1 MSSDSELDEFYD
13 AEDATPKPTLGKNI
27 PHTSASQSRNSL
39 EEQERKLLEFKRKQE
54 ERRRQEDEE
63 YRKLL
68 LELEEKRRLE
78 KEQEEEKKL
87 QEAEKRRRK
96 LESMRQ
102 KISNENISTEVDSDL
117 GEDESDKSTRDYDS
131 DSSNE
136 AQDSTEDF
144 VDSYNPSEVTKR
156 LTFSENMDSSHPT
169 KGNVEKEIPDLDVD
183 DILSDSDD
191 IVDKLFQD
199 NQVCSGSNEPDIVR
213 STRTP
218 PNTLTSL
225 PPSVMD
231 QLASASQN
239 SHSLSLPPPGQST
252 EPRAPPRRRR
262 REQEHPPEEISS
274 EASTPDWDNRQSLP
288 LPSQSPDSGPG
299 LDNFL
304 DIRDCLG
311 GRRHIKMEDAELHAV
326 NSDQSRPRSATGSR
340 SSSLGRSESRSK
352 SGSGG
357 QRQSMSAPIQG
368 RKTASLGRADGRTG
382 TQWRNES
389 KSTSGSLGQ
398 SESKSGSSSLGRS
411 ESKSHKG
418 EEGQYQ
424 SKKSSSLPRK
434 SSNVSRK
441 SVERE
446 RRKSGDRDK
455 KSSKESSRCSS
466 PNTEEPEEQQPTA
479 PRPRSNSG
487 RTLTDEEILEGVLVL
502 NLDTGEKVPLSIA
515 EDKIPKCINPLTLHI
530 MKLTKEM
537 DGLQKPRYGL
547 YWIPRQGKDLHD
559 EGAHG
564 GEDSKSLEE
573 ETGVRKKGLKL
584 KKFLEKKM
592 KKNVDKLKTAA
603 DQVIHGDE
611 TGVEEEVNVDG
622 KIFKLKAHHKGTKE
636 FNQLKMLQD
645 MSGVHTGAVWTMK
658 FSPCGKLLATGG
670 QDNMLR
676 IWVLKAAY
684 PHFDDMRTKYA
695 DVRVSPTP
703 SHESLNSIVS
713 ENSVGDFLT
722 QAQMTSDED
731 KDAPFMSRPLCVYRG
746 HISDVLDVS
755 WSKNYFILSSSMDK
769 TVRLWHI
776 SRRECLCIFQHIDFV
791 TAIVFHPK
799 DDRYFLSGSLDG
811 KLRLWNIPEKKVT
824 MWNEVSSLITTA
836 NFCHNGKFA
845 VAGTYDG
852 KCIFYTT
859 EQLKYYTQIHVRSTR
874 GKNAKGSK
882 ITGVEPLPGEDKIL
896 VTSNDSRIRLYDLRD
911 LTLTCKYKGCTNN
924 SSQIKASFSPKS
936 KYLICGSEDHFVY
949 IWKTQHEFYKFSS
962 ARRDRNDYWEAI
974 KVHNATVT
982 AAVFAPNPS
991 LFVRSKKQEPNPSK
1005 ETEETPRQ
1013 VIVAA
1018 DFTGAIKVVLNLGP
1032 KPT

>member
-13 AEDATPKPTLGKNI
+13 AEDATPRPILKNI
-27 PHTSASQSRNSL
+27 PPSKDTQLRNSL
-39 EEQERKLLEFKRKQE
+39 EEQERKLIEFKRKQE
-54 ERRRQEDEE
+54 EKRRREDEE
-63 YRKLL
+63 FQRQL
-68 LELEEKRRLE
+68 LELEEKRLLE
-78 KEQEEEKKL
+78 KRQEEEKKL
-87 QEAEKRRRK
+87 KEAEKRRRK
-96 LESMRQ
+96 LENMRQ
-102 KISNENISTEVDSDL
+102 KISDENLSTEIESDL
-117 GEDESDKSTRDYDS
+117 DDNESDRSDRNYHS

-136 AQDSTEDF
+136 AADSAVDEP
-144 VDSYNPSEVTKR
+144 DSYHPSEVSKR
-156 LTFSENMDSSHPT
+156 LTFSENMDTSHPN
-169 KGNVEKEIPDLDVD
+169 KVKMEKDIPALDVD
-183 DILSDSDD
+183 DILSESDD
-191 IVDKLFQD
+191 FVDKLLQD
-199 NQVCSGSNEPDIVR
+199 NQVCSDSNEPDIVR

-225 PPSVMD
+225 PPSVME
-231 QLASASQN
+231 QLASTSQN
-239 SHSLSLPPPGQST
+239 SHSLSLPPPAQASQ
-252 EPRAPPRRRR
+252 PRAPPRRRR
-262 REQEHPPEEISS
+262 KETEQPFNELSS
-274 EASTPDWDNRQSLP
+274 AASTPEWDNRDSVP
-288 LPSQSPDSGPG
+288 LPSPFPDSGPEA
-299 LDNFL
+299 DRFL
-304 DIRDCLG
+304 DLRDCLG

-326 NSDQSRPRSATGSR
+326 NSDHTRPRSATSGR
-340 SSSLGRSESRSK
+340 SSSLGRSELRSK
-352 SGSGG
+352 PGAGG
-357 QRQSMSAPIQG
+357 RNSMSAPSQG
-368 RKTASLGRADGRTG
+368 RKTASLGRADGKPSYLAK
-382 TQWRNES
+382 NES
-389 KSTSGSLGQ
+389 KSASGSLGQ
-398 SESKSGSSSLGRS
+398 SESKTSSVGRS
-411 ESKSHKG
+411 ESKTHKND
-418 EEGQYQ
+418 EGQYQ

-441 SVERE
+441 SVDRE

-455 KSSKESSRCSS
+455 KSSKDSSRCSS
-466 PNTEEPEEQQPTA
+466 PNTEDPEGEVPVA
-479 PRPRSNSG
+479 SRPRSNSG
-487 RTLTDEEILEGVLVL
+487 RTLTDEEILESVLVL
-502 NLDTGEKVPLSIA
+502 NLDTGEKVPLNIA
-515 EDKIPKCINPLTLHI
+515 EDKIPKGVNPLTLHI
-530 MKLTKEM
+530 MKITQEMEGEGKES
-537 DGLQKPRYGL
+537 LE
-547 YWIPRQGKDLHD
+547 
-559 EGAHG
+559 EGARG
-564 GEDSKSLEE
+564 EEDSKSLSE
-573 ETGVRKKGLKL
+573 ETGVKRKGLKL

-611 TGVEEEVNVDG
+611 TGIEEEVNVDG

-695 DVRVSPTP
+695 DVRVSPAP
-703 SHESLNSIVS
+703 SLESLNSIVS

-722 QAQMTSDED
+722 QAQTMSDED
-731 KDAPFMSRPLCVYRG
+731 KDAPFMSRPLCVYKG
-746 HISDVLDVS
+746 HASDVLDVS

-991 LFVRSKKQEPNPSK
+991 LFIRSKRQESDSSK
-1005 ETEETPRQ
+1005 EIEETPRQ
-1013 VIVAA
+1013 VMVTA

>member
-1 MSSDSELDEFYD
+1 M
-13 AEDATPKPTLGKNI
+13 
-27 PHTSASQSRNSL
+27 
-39 EEQERKLLEFKRKQE
+39 
-54 ERRRQEDEE
+54 
-63 YRKLL
+63 
-68 LELEEKRRLE
+68 
-78 KEQEEEKKL
+78 
-87 QEAEKRRRK
+87 
-96 LESMRQ
+96 
-102 KISNENISTEVDSDL
+102 
-117 GEDESDKSTRDYDS
+117 
-131 DSSNE
+131 
-136 AQDSTEDF
+136 
-144 VDSYNPSEVTKR
+144 
-156 LTFSENMDSSHPT
+156 
-169 KGNVEKEIPDLDVD
+169 
-183 DILSDSDD
+183 
-191 IVDKLFQD
+191 
-199 NQVCSGSNEPDIVR
+199 
-213 STRTP
+213 
-218 PNTLTSL
+218 
-225 PPSVMD
+225 
-231 QLASASQN
+231 
-239 SHSLSLPPPGQST
+239 
-252 EPRAPPRRRR
+252 
-262 REQEHPPEEISS
+262 
-274 EASTPDWDNRQSLP
+274 P
-288 LPSQSPDSGPG
+288 LPSPFPDSGPEA
-299 LDNFL
+299 DRFL
-304 DIRDCLG
+304 DLRDCLG

-326 NSDQSRPRSATGSR
+326 NSDHTRPRSATSGR

-352 SGSGG
+352 PGAGG
-357 QRQSMSAPIQG
+357 RNSMSAPSQG
-368 RKTASLGRADGRTG
+368 RKTASLGRADGKPSYLAK
-382 TQWRNES
+382 NES
-389 KSTSGSLGQ
+389 KSASGSLGQ
-398 SESKSGSSSLGRS
+398 SESKTSSVGRS
-411 ESKSHKG
+411 ESKTHKND
-418 EEGQYQ
+418 EGQYQ

-441 SVERE
+441 SVDRE

-455 KSSKESSRCSS
+455 KSSKDSSRCSS
-466 PNTEEPEEQQPTA
+466 PNTEDPEGEVPVA
-479 PRPRSNSG
+479 SRPRSNSG
-487 RTLTDEEILEGVLVL
+487 RTLTDEEILESVLVL
-502 NLDTGEKVPLSIA
+502 NLDTGEKVPLNIA
-515 EDKIPKCINPLTLHI
+515 EDKIPKGVNPLTLHI
-530 MKLTKEM
+530 MKITQEMEGEGKES
-537 DGLQKPRYGL
+537 LE
-547 YWIPRQGKDLHD
+547 
-559 EGAHG
+559 EGARG
-564 GEDSKSLEE
+564 EEDSKSLSE
-573 ETGVRKKGLKL
+573 ETGVKRKGLKL

-611 TGVEEEVNVDG
+611 TGIEEEVNVDG

-695 DVRVSPTP
+695 DVRVSPAP
-703 SHESLNSIVS
+703 SLESLNSIVS

-722 QAQMTSDED
+722 QAQTMSDED
-731 KDAPFMSRPLCVYRG
+731 KDAPFMSRPLCVYKG
-746 HISDVLDVS
+746 HASDVLDVS

-991 LFVRSKKQEPNPSK
+991 LFIRSKRQESDSSK
-1005 ETEETPRQ
+1005 EIEETPRQ
-1013 VIVAA
+1013 VMVTA

>member
-13 AEDATPKPTLGKNI
+13 AEDATPRPILKNI
-27 PHTSASQSRNSL
+27 PPSKDTQLRNSL
-39 EEQERKLLEFKRKQE
+39 EEQERKLIEFKRKQE
-54 ERRRQEDEE
+54 EKRRREDEE
-63 YRKLL
+63 FQRQL
-68 LELEEKRRLE
+68 LELEEKRLLE
-78 KEQEEEKKL
+78 KRQEEEKKL
-87 QEAEKRRRK
+87 KEAEKRRRK
-96 LESMRQ
+96 LENMRQ
-102 KISNENISTEVDSDL
+102 KISDENLSTEIESDL
-117 GEDESDKSTRDYDS
+117 DDNESDRSDRNYHS

-136 AQDSTEDF
+136 AADSAVDEP
-144 VDSYNPSEVTKR
+144 DSYHPSEVSKR
-156 LTFSENMDSSHPT
+156 LTFSENMDTSHPN
-169 KGNVEKEIPDLDVD
+169 KVKMEKDIPALDVD
-183 DILSDSDD
+183 DILSESDD
-191 IVDKLFQD
+191 FVDKLLQD
-199 NQVCSGSNEPDIVR
+199 NQVCSDSNEPDIVR

-225 PPSVMD
+225 PPSVME
-231 QLASASQN
+231 QLASTSQN
-239 SHSLSLPPPGQST
+239 SHSLSLPPPAQASQ
-252 EPRAPPRRRR
+252 PRAPPRRRR
-262 REQEHPPEEISS
+262 KETEQPFNELSS
-274 EASTPDWDNRQSLP
+274 AASTPEWDNRDSVP
-288 LPSQSPDSGPG
+288 LPSPFPDSGPEA
-299 LDNFL
+299 DRFL
-304 DIRDCLG
+304 DLRDCLG
-311 GRRHIKMEDAELHAV
+311 GRRHIKMEDAELNAV
-326 NSDQSRPRSATGSR
+326 NSDHTRPRSATGGR

-352 SGSGG
+352 PGAGG
-357 QRQSMSAPIQG
+357 RNSMSAPSQG
-368 RKTASLGRADGRTG
+368 RKTASLGRADGKPSYLAK
-382 TQWRNES
+382 NES
-389 KSTSGSLGQ
+389 KSASGSLGQ
-398 SESKSGSSSLGRS
+398 SESKTSSVGRS
-411 ESKSHKG
+411 ESKTHKND
-418 EEGQYQ
+418 EGQYQ

-441 SVERE
+441 SVDRE

-455 KSSKESSRCSS
+455 KSSKDSSRCSS
-466 PNTEEPEEQQPTA
+466 PNTEDPEGEVPVA
-479 PRPRSNSG
+479 SRPRSNSG
-487 RTLTDEEILEGVLVL
+487 RTLTDEEILESVLVL
-502 NLDTGEKVPLSIA
+502 NLDTGEKVPLNIA
-515 EDKIPKCINPLTLHI
+515 EDKIPKGVNPLTLHI
-530 MKLTKEM
+530 MKITQEMEGEGKES
-537 DGLQKPRYGL
+537 LE
-547 YWIPRQGKDLHD
+547 
-559 EGAHG
+559 EGARG
-564 GEDSKSLEE
+564 EEDSKSLSE
-573 ETGVRKKGLKL
+573 ETGVKRKGLKL

-611 TGVEEEVNVDG
+611 TGIEEEVNVDG

-695 DVRVSPTP
+695 DVRVSPAP
-703 SHESLNSIVS
+703 SLESLNSIVS

-722 QAQMTSDED
+722 QAQTMSDED
-731 KDAPFMSRPLCVYRG
+731 KDAPFMSRPLCVYKG
-746 HISDVLDVS
+746 HASDVLDVS

-991 LFVRSKKQEPNPSK
+991 LFIRSKRQESDSSK
-1005 ETEETPRQ
+1005 EIEETPRQ
-1013 VIVAA
+1013 VMVTA

>member
-13 AEDATPKPTLGKNI
+13 AEDATPRPILKNI
-27 PHTSASQSRNSL
+27 PPSKDTQLRNSL
-39 EEQERKLLEFKRKQE
+39 EEQERKLIEFKRKQE
-54 ERRRQEDEE
+54 EKRRREDEE
-63 YRKLL
+63 FQRQL
-68 LELEEKRRLE
+68 LELEEKRLLE
-78 KEQEEEKKL
+78 KRQEEEKKL
-87 QEAEKRRRK
+87 KEAEKRRRK
-96 LESMRQ
+96 LENMRQ
-102 KISNENISTEVDSDL
+102 KISDENLSTEIESDL
-117 GEDESDKSTRDYDS
+117 DDNESDRSDRNYHS

-136 AQDSTEDF
+136 AADSAVDEP
-144 VDSYNPSEVTKR
+144 DSYHPSEVSKR
-156 LTFSENMDSSHPT
+156 LTFSENMDTSHPN
-169 KGNVEKEIPDLDVD
+169 KVKMEKDIPALDVD
-183 DILSDSDD
+183 DILSESDD
-191 IVDKLFQD
+191 FVDKLLQD
-199 NQVCSGSNEPDIVR
+199 NQVCSDSNEPDIVR

-225 PPSVMD
+225 PPSVME
-231 QLASASQN
+231 QLASTSQN
-239 SHSLSLPPPGQST
+239 SHSLSLPPPAQASQ
-252 EPRAPPRRRR
+252 PRAPPRRRR
-262 REQEHPPEEISS
+262 KETEQPFNELVSA
-274 EASTPDWDNRQSLP
+274 ASTPEWDNRDSVP
-288 LPSQSPDSGPG
+288 LPSPFSDSGPEA
-299 LDNFL
+299 DRFL
-304 DIRDCLG
+304 DLRDCLG

-326 NSDQSRPRSATGSR
+326 NSDHTRPRSATGGR

-352 SGSGG
+352 PGAGG
-357 QRQSMSAPIQG
+357 RNSMSAPSQG
-368 RKTASLGRADGRTG
+368 RKTASLGRADGKPSYLAK
-382 TQWRNES
+382 NES
-389 KSTSGSLGQ
+389 KSASGSLGQ
-398 SESKSGSSSLGRS
+398 SESKTSSVGRS
-411 ESKSHKG
+411 ESKTHKND
-418 EEGQYQ
+418 EGQYQ

-441 SVERE
+441 SVDRE

-455 KSSKESSRCSS
+455 KSSKDSSRCSS
-466 PNTEEPEEQQPTA
+466 PNTEDPEGEVPVA
-479 PRPRSNSG
+479 SRPRSNSG
-487 RTLTDEEILEGVLVL
+487 RTLTDEEILESVLVL
-502 NLDTGEKVPLSIA
+502 NLDTGEKVPLNIA
-515 EDKIPKCINPLTLHI
+515 EDKIPKGVNPLTLHI
-530 MKLTKEM
+530 MKITQEMEGEGKES
-537 DGLQKPRYGL
+537 LE
-547 YWIPRQGKDLHD
+547 
-559 EGAHG
+559 EGARG
-564 GEDSKSLEE
+564 EEDSKSLSE
-573 ETGVRKKGLKL
+573 ETGVKRKGLKL

-611 TGVEEEVNVDG
+611 TGIEEEVNVDG

-695 DVRVSPTP
+695 DVRVSPAP
-703 SHESLNSIVS
+703 SLESLNSIVS

-722 QAQMTSDED
+722 QAQTMSDED
-731 KDAPFMSRPLCVYRG
+731 KDAPFMSRPLCVYKG
-746 HISDVLDVS
+746 HASDVLDVS

-991 LFVRSKKQEPNPSK
+991 LFIRSKRQESDSSK
-1005 ETEETPRQ
+1005 EIEETPRQ
-1013 VIVAA
+1013 VMVTA

>member
-13 AEDATPKPTLGKNI
+13 AEDATPRPILKNI
-27 PHTSASQSRNSL
+27 PPSKDTQLRNSL
-39 EEQERKLLEFKRKQE
+39 EEQERKLIEFKRKQE
-54 ERRRQEDEE
+54 EKRRREDEE
-63 YRKLL
+63 FQRQL
-68 LELEEKRRLE
+68 LELEEKRLLE
-78 KEQEEEKKL
+78 KRQEEEKKL
-87 QEAEKRRRK
+87 KEAEKRRRK
-96 LESMRQ
+96 LENMRQ
-102 KISNENISTEVDSDL
+102 KISDENLSTEIESDL
-117 GEDESDKSTRDYDS
+117 DDNESDRSDRNYHS

-136 AQDSTEDF
+136 AADSAVDEP
-144 VDSYNPSEVTKR
+144 DSYHPSEVSKR
-156 LTFSENMDSSHPT
+156 LTFSENMDTSHPN
-169 KGNVEKEIPDLDVD
+169 KVKMEKDIPALDVD
-183 DILSDSDD
+183 DILSESDD
-191 IVDKLFQD
+191 FVDKLLQD
-199 NQVCSGSNEPDIVR
+199 NQVCSDSNEPDIVR

-225 PPSVMD
+225 PPSVME
-231 QLASASQN
+231 QLASTSQN
-239 SHSLSLPPPGQST
+239 SHSLSLPPPAQASQ
-252 EPRAPPRRRR
+252 PRAPPRRRR
-262 REQEHPPEEISS
+262 KETEQPFNELSS
-274 EASTPDWDNRQSLP
+274 AASTPEWDNRDSVP
-288 LPSQSPDSGPG
+288 LPSPFSDSGPEA
-299 LDNFL
+299 DRFL
-304 DIRDCLG
+304 DLRDCLG

-326 NSDQSRPRSATGSR
+326 NSDHTRPRSATSGR

-352 SGSGG
+352 PGAGG
-357 QRQSMSAPIQG
+357 RNSMSAPSQG
-368 RKTASLGRADGRTG
+368 RKTASLGRADGKPSYLAK
-382 TQWRNES
+382 NES
-389 KSTSGSLGQ
+389 KSASGSLGQ
-398 SESKSGSSSLGRS
+398 SESKTSSVGRS
-411 ESKSHKG
+411 ESKTHKND
-418 EEGQYQ
+418 EGQYQ

-441 SVERE
+441 SVDRE

-455 KSSKESSRCSS
+455 KSSKDSSRCSS
-466 PNTEEPEEQQPTA
+466 PNAEDPEGEVPVA
-479 PRPRSNSG
+479 SRPRSNSG
-487 RTLTDEEILEGVLVL
+487 RTLTDEEILESVLVL
-502 NLDTGEKVPLSIA
+502 NLDTGEKVPLNIA
-515 EDKIPKCINPLTLHI
+515 EDKIPKGVNPLTLHI
-530 MKLTKEM
+530 MKITQEMEGEGKES
-537 DGLQKPRYGL
+537 LE
-547 YWIPRQGKDLHD
+547 
-559 EGAHG
+559 EGARG
-564 GEDSKSLEE
+564 EEDSKSLSE
-573 ETGVRKKGLKL
+573 ETGVKRKGLKL

-611 TGVEEEVNVDG
+611 TGIEEEVNVDG

-695 DVRVSPTP
+695 DVRVSPAP
-703 SHESLNSIVS
+703 SLESLNSIVS

-722 QAQMTSDED
+722 QAQTMSDED
-731 KDAPFMSRPLCVYRG
+731 KDAPFMSRPLCVYKG
-746 HISDVLDVS
+746 HASDVLDVS

-991 LFVRSKKQEPNPSK
+991 LFIRSKRQESDSSK
-1005 ETEETPRQ
+1005 EIEETPRQ
-1013 VIVAA
+1013 VMVTA

>member
-13 AEDATPKPTLGKNI
+13 AEDATPRPILKNI
-27 PHTSASQSRNSL
+27 PPSKDTQLRNSL
-39 EEQERKLLEFKRKQE
+39 EEQERKLIEFKRKQE
-54 ERRRQEDEE
+54 EKRRREDEE
-63 YRKLL
+63 FQRQL
-68 LELEEKRRLE
+68 LELEEKRLLE
-78 KEQEEEKKL
+78 KRQEEEKKL
-87 QEAEKRRRK
+87 KEAEKRRRK
-96 LESMRQ
+96 LENMRQ
-102 KISNENISTEVDSDL
+102 KISDENLSTEIESDL
-117 GEDESDKSTRDYDS
+117 DDNESDRSDRNYHS

-136 AQDSTEDF
+136 AADSAVDEP
-144 VDSYNPSEVTKR
+144 DSYHPSEVSKR
-156 LTFSENMDSSHPT
+156 LTFSENMDTSHPN
-169 KGNVEKEIPDLDVD
+169 KVKMEKDIPALDVD
-183 DILSDSDD
+183 DILSESDD
-191 IVDKLFQD
+191 FVDKLLQD
-199 NQVCSGSNEPDIVR
+199 NQVCSDCNEPDIVR

-225 PPSVMD
+225 PPSVME
-231 QLASASQN
+231 QLASTSQN
-239 SHSLSLPPPGQST
+239 SHSLSLPPPAQASQ
-252 EPRAPPRRRR
+252 PRAPPRRRKKET
-262 REQEHPPEEISS
+262 EQPFNELSS
-274 EASTPDWDNRQSLP
+274 AASTPEWDNRDSVP
-288 LPSQSPDSGPG
+288 LPSPFPDSGPEA
-299 LDNFL
+299 DRFL
-304 DIRDCLG
+304 DLRDCLG

-326 NSDQSRPRSATGSR
+326 NSDHTRPRSATSGR

-352 SGSGG
+352 PGAGG
-357 QRQSMSAPIQG
+357 RNSMSAPSQG
-368 RKTASLGRADGRTG
+368 RKTASLGRADGKPSYLAK
-382 TQWRNES
+382 NES
-389 KSTSGSLGQ
+389 KSASGSLGQ
-398 SESKSGSSSLGRS
+398 SESKTSSVGRS
-411 ESKSHKG
+411 ESKTHKND
-418 EEGQYQ
+418 EGQYQ

-441 SVERE
+441 SVDRE

-455 KSSKESSRCSS
+455 KSSKDSSRCSS
-466 PNTEEPEEQQPTA
+466 PNTEDPEGEVPVA
-479 PRPRSNSG
+479 SRPRSNSG
-487 RTLTDEEILEGVLVL
+487 RTLTDEEILESVLVL
-502 NLDTGEKVPLSIA
+502 NLDTGEKVPLNIA
-515 EDKIPKCINPLTLHI
+515 EDKIPKGVNPLTLHI
-530 MKLTKEM
+530 MKITQEM
-537 DGLQKPRYGL
+537 EGLHKSGYGL
-547 YWIPRQGKDLHD
+547 FWIPREGKESLE
-559 EGAHG
+559 EGARG
-564 GEDSKSLEE
+564 EEDSKSLSE
-573 ETGVRKKGLKL
+573 ETGVKRKGLKL

-611 TGVEEEVNVDG
+611 TGIEEEVNVDG

-695 DVRVSPTP
+695 DVRVSPAP
-703 SHESLNSIVS
+703 SLESLNSIVS

-722 QAQMTSDED
+722 QAQTMSDED
-731 KDAPFMSRPLCVYRG
+731 KDAPFMSRPLCVYKG
-746 HISDVLDVS
+746 HASDVLDVS

-991 LFVRSKKQEPNPSK
+991 LFIRSKRQESDSSK
-1005 ETEETPRQ
+1005 EIEETPRQ
-1013 VIVAA
+1013 VMVTA

>member
-13 AEDATPKPTLGKNI
+13 AEDATPRPILKNI
-27 PHTSASQSRNSL
+27 PPSKDTQLRNSL
-39 EEQERKLLEFKRKQE
+39 EEQERKLIEFKRKQE
-54 ERRRQEDEE
+54 EKRRREDEE
-63 YRKLL
+63 FQRQL
-68 LELEEKRRLE
+68 LELEEKRQLE
-78 KEQEEEKKL
+78 KRQEEEKKL
-87 QEAEKRRRK
+87 KEAEKRRRK
-96 LESMRQ
+96 LENMRQ
-102 KISNENISTEVDSDL
+102 KISDENLSTEI
-117 GEDESDKSTRDYDS
+117 ESDVDDNESDRSDRNYHS

-136 AQDSTEDF
+136 AADSALDELD
-144 VDSYNPSEVTKR
+144 YNPSEVSKR
-156 LTFSENMDSSHPT
+156 LTFSENMDTSHPN
-169 KGNVEKEIPDLDVD
+169 KVKMEKDIPALDVD
-183 DILSDSDD
+183 DILSESDD
-191 IVDKLFQD
+191 FVDKLLQD
-199 NQVCSGSNEPDIVR
+199 NQVCSDSNEPDIVR

-225 PPSVMD
+225 PPSVME
-231 QLASASQN
+231 QLGSTSQN
-239 SHSLSLPPPGQST
+239 SHSLSLPPPAQASQ
-252 EPRAPPRRRR
+252 PRAPPRRRR
-262 REQEHPPEEISS
+262 KETEQPFDELSS
-274 EASTPDWDNRQSLP
+274 AASTPEWDNRDSVP
-288 LPSQSPDSGPG
+288 LPSPFADKGPEA
-299 LDNFL
+299 DRFL
-304 DIRDCLG
+304 DLRDCLG
-311 GRRHIKMEDAELHAV
+311 GRRHIKMEDAEQHAV
-326 NSDQSRPRSATGSR
+326 NSDHTRPRSATSGR

-352 SGSGG
+352 PGAGG
-357 QRQSMSAPIQG
+357 RNSMSAPSQG
-368 RKTASLGRADGRTG
+368 RKTASLGRADGKPSYLAK
-382 TQWRNES
+382 NES
-389 KSTSGSLGQ
+389 KSASGSLGQ
-398 SESKSGSSSLGRS
+398 SESKTSSVGRS
-411 ESKSHKG
+411 ESKTDKSD
-418 EEGQYQ
+418 EGQYQ

-441 SVERE
+441 SVDRE

-455 KSSKESSRCSS
+455 KSSKDSSRCSS
-466 PNTEEPEEQQPTA
+466 PNTEDPEGEVPVA
-479 PRPRSNSG
+479 SRPRSNSG
-487 RTLTDEEILEGVLVL
+487 RTLTDEEILDSVLVL

-530 MKLTKEM
+530 MKITQEMEGEGKES
-537 DGLQKPRYGL
+537 LE
-547 YWIPRQGKDLHD
+547 
-559 EGAHG
+559 EGARG
-564 GEDSKSLEE
+564 EEDSKSLSE
-573 ETGVRKKGLKL
+573 ETGVKKKGLKL

-611 TGVEEEVNVDG
+611 TGIEEEVNVDG

-695 DVRVSPTP
+695 DVRVSPAP
-703 SHESLNSIVS
+703 SLESLNSIVS

-722 QAQMTSDED
+722 QAQTMSDED
-731 KDAPFMSRPLCVYRG
+731 KDAPFMSRPLCVYKG
-746 HISDVLDVS
+746 HASDVLDVS

-991 LFVRSKKQEPNPSK
+991 LFIRSKRQESDSSK
-1005 ETEETPRQ
+1005 EIEETPRQ
-1013 VIVAA
+1013 VMVTA

-1032 KPT
+1032 KPA

>member
-13 AEDATPKPTLGKNI
+13 AEDATPRPILKNI
-27 PHTSASQSRNSL
+27 PPSKDTQLRNSL
-39 EEQERKLLEFKRKQE
+39 EEQERKLIEFKRKQE
-54 ERRRQEDEE
+54 EKRRREDEE
-63 YRKLL
+63 FQRQL
-68 LELEEKRRLE
+68 LELEEKRLLE
-78 KEQEEEKKL
+78 KRQEEEKKL
-87 QEAEKRRRK
+87 KEAEKRRRK
-96 LESMRQ
+96 LENMRQ
-102 KISNENISTEVDSDL
+102 KISDENLSTEIESDL
-117 GEDESDKSTRDYDS
+117 DDNESDRSDRNYHS

-136 AQDSTEDF
+136 AADSAVDEP
-144 VDSYNPSEVTKR
+144 DSYHPSEVSKR
-156 LTFSENMDSSHPT
+156 LTFSENMDTSHPN
-169 KGNVEKEIPDLDVD
+169 KVKMEKDIPALDVD
-183 DILSDSDD
+183 DILSESDD
-191 IVDKLFQD
+191 FVDKLLQD
-199 NQVCSGSNEPDIVR
+199 NQVCSDSNEPDIVR

-225 PPSVMD
+225 PPSVME
-231 QLASASQN
+231 QLASTSQN
-239 SHSLSLPPPGQST
+239 SHSLSLPPPAQASQ
-252 EPRAPPRRRR
+252 PRAPPRRRR
-262 REQEHPPEEISS
+262 KETEQPFSELSS
-274 EASTPDWDNRQSLP
+274 AASTPEWDNRDSVP
-288 LPSQSPDSGPG
+288 LPSPFPDSGPEA
-299 LDNFL
+299 DRFL
-304 DIRDCLG
+304 DLRDCLG

-326 NSDQSRPRSATGSR
+326 NSDHTRPRSATSGR

-352 SGSGG
+352 SGAGG
-357 QRQSMSAPIQG
+357 RNSMSAPSQG
-368 RKTASLGRADGRTG
+368 RKTASLGRADGKPSYLAK
-382 TQWRNES
+382 NES
-389 KSTSGSLGQ
+389 KSASGSLGQ
-398 SESKSGSSSLGRS
+398 SESKTSSVGRS
-411 ESKSHKG
+411 ESKTHKND
-418 EEGQYQ
+418 EGQYQ

-441 SVERE
+441 SVDRE

-455 KSSKESSRCSS
+455 KSSKDSSRCSS
-466 PNTEEPEEQQPTA
+466 PNTEDPEGEVPVA
-479 PRPRSNSG
+479 SRPRSNSG
-487 RTLTDEEILEGVLVL
+487 RTLTDEEILESVLVL
-502 NLDTGEKVPLSIA
+502 NLDTGEKVPLNIA
-515 EDKIPKCINPLTLHI
+515 EDKIPKGVNPLTLHI
-530 MKLTKEM
+530 MKITQEMEGEGKES
-537 DGLQKPRYGL
+537 LE
-547 YWIPRQGKDLHD
+547 
-559 EGAHG
+559 EGARG
-564 GEDSKSLEE
+564 EEDSKSLSE
-573 ETGVRKKGLKL
+573 ETGVKRKGLKL

-611 TGVEEEVNVDG
+611 TGIEEEVNVDG

-695 DVRVSPTP
+695 DVRVSPAP
-703 SHESLNSIVS
+703 SLESLNSIVS

-722 QAQMTSDED
+722 QAQTMSDED
-731 KDAPFMSRPLCVYRG
+731 KDAPFMSRPLCVYKG
-746 HISDVLDVS
+746 HASDVLDVS

-991 LFVRSKKQEPNPSK
+991 LFIRSKRQESDSSK
-1005 ETEETPRQ
+1005 EIEETPRQ
-1013 VIVAA
+1013 VMVTA

>member
-13 AEDATPKPTLGKNI
+13 AEDATPRPILKNI
-27 PHTSASQSRNSL
+27 PPSKDTQLRNSL
-39 EEQERKLLEFKRKQE
+39 EEQERKLIEFKRKQE
-54 ERRRQEDEE
+54 EKRRREDEE
-63 YRKLL
+63 FQRQL
-68 LELEEKRRLE
+68 LELEEKRLLE
-78 KEQEEEKKL
+78 KRQEEEKKL
-87 QEAEKRRRK
+87 KEAEKRRRK
-96 LESMRQ
+96 LENMRQ
-102 KISNENISTEVDSDL
+102 KISDENLSTEIESDL
-117 GEDESDKSTRDYDS
+117 DDNESDRSDRNYHS

-136 AQDSTEDF
+136 AADSAVDEP
-144 VDSYNPSEVTKR
+144 DSYHPSEVSKR
-156 LTFSENMDSSHPT
+156 LTFSENMDTSHPN
-169 KGNVEKEIPDLDVD
+169 KVKMEKDIPALDVD
-183 DILSDSDD
+183 DILSESDD
-191 IVDKLFQD
+191 FVDKLLQD
-199 NQVCSGSNEPDIVR
+199 NQVCSDSNEPDIVR

-225 PPSVMD
+225 PPSVME
-231 QLASASQN
+231 QLASTSQN
-239 SHSLSLPPPGQST
+239 SHSLSLPPPAQASQ
-252 EPRAPPRRRR
+252 PRAPPRRRKKET
-262 REQEHPPEEISS
+262 EQPFNELSS
-274 EASTPDWDNRQSLP
+274 AASTPEWDNRDSVP
-288 LPSQSPDSGPG
+288 LPSPFPDSGPEA
-299 LDNFL
+299 DRFL
-304 DIRDCLG
+304 DLRDCLG

-326 NSDQSRPRSATGSR
+326 NSDHTRPRSATSGR

-352 SGSGG
+352 PGAGG
-357 QRQSMSAPIQG
+357 RNSMSAPSQG
-368 RKTASLGRADGRTG
+368 RKTASLGRADGKPSYLAK
-382 TQWRNES
+382 NES
-389 KSTSGSLGQ
+389 KSASGSLGQ
-398 SESKSGSSSLGRS
+398 SESKTSSVGRS
-411 ESKSHKG
+411 ESKTHKND
-418 EEGQYQ
+418 EGQYQ

-441 SVERE
+441 SVDRE

-455 KSSKESSRCSS
+455 KSSKDSSRCSS
-466 PNTEEPEEQQPTA
+466 PNTEDPEGEVPVA
-479 PRPRSNSG
+479 SRPRSNSG
-487 RTLTDEEILEGVLVL
+487 RTLTDEEILESVLVL
-502 NLDTGEKVPLSIA
+502 NLDTGEKVPLNIA
-515 EDKIPKCINPLTLHI
+515 EDKIPKGVNPLTLHI
-530 MKLTKEM
+530 MKITQEMEGEGKES
-537 DGLQKPRYGL
+537 LE
-547 YWIPRQGKDLHD
+547 
-559 EGAHG
+559 EGARG
-564 GEDSKSLEE
+564 EEDSKSLSE
-573 ETGVRKKGLKL
+573 ETGVKRKGLKL

-611 TGVEEEVNVDG
+611 TGIEEEVNVDG

-695 DVRVSPTP
+695 DVRVSPAP
-703 SHESLNSIVS
+703 SLESLNSIVS

-722 QAQMTSDED
+722 QAQTMSDED
-731 KDAPFMSRPLCVYRG
+731 KDAPFMSRPLCVYKG
-746 HISDVLDVS
+746 HASDVLDVS

-974 KVHNATVT
+974 KVHNSTVT

-991 LFVRSKKQEPNPSK
+991 LFIRSKRQESDSSK
-1005 ETEETPRQ
+1005 EIEETPRQ
-1013 VIVAA
+1013 VMVTA

>member
-13 AEDATPKPTLGKNI
+13 AEDATPRPILKNI
-27 PHTSASQSRNSL
+27 PPSKDTQLRNSL
-39 EEQERKLLEFKRKQE
+39 EEQERKLIEFKRKQE
-54 ERRRQEDEE
+54 EKRRREDEE
-63 YRKLL
+63 FQRQL
-68 LELEEKRRLE
+68 LELEEKRLLE
-78 KEQEEEKKL
+78 KRQEEEKKL
-87 QEAEKRRRK
+87 KEAEKRRRK
-96 LESMRQ
+96 LENMRQ
-102 KISNENISTEVDSDL
+102 KISDENLSTEIESDL
-117 GEDESDKSTRDYDS
+117 DDNESDRSDRNYHS

-136 AQDSTEDF
+136 AADSAVDEP
-144 VDSYNPSEVTKR
+144 DSYHPSEVSKR
-156 LTFSENMDSSHPT
+156 LTFSENMDTSHPN
-169 KGNVEKEIPDLDVD
+169 KVKMEKDIPALDVD
-183 DILSDSDD
+183 DILSESDD
-191 IVDKLFQD
+191 FVDKLLQD
-199 NQVCSGSNEPDIVR
+199 NQVCSDSNEPDIVR

-225 PPSVMD
+225 PPSVME
-231 QLASASQN
+231 QLASTSQN
-239 SHSLSLPPPGQST
+239 SHSLSLPPPAQASQ
-252 EPRAPPRRRR
+252 PRAPPRRRR
-262 REQEHPPEEISS
+262 KETEQPFNELSS
-274 EASTPDWDNRQSLP
+274 AASTPEWDNRDSVP
-288 LPSQSPDSGPG
+288 LPSPFSDSGPEA
-299 LDNFL
+299 DRFL
-304 DIRDCLG
+304 DLRDCLG

-326 NSDQSRPRSATGSR
+326 NSDHTRPRSATSGR

-352 SGSGG
+352 PGAGG
-357 QRQSMSAPIQG
+357 RNSMSAPSQG
-368 RKTASLGRADGRTG
+368 RKTASLGRADGKPSYLAK
-382 TQWRNES
+382 NES
-389 KSTSGSLGQ
+389 KSASGSLGQ
-398 SESKSGSSSLGRS
+398 SESKTSYVGRS
-411 ESKSHKG
+411 ESKTHKND
-418 EEGQYQ
+418 EGQYQ

-441 SVERE
+441 SVDRE

-455 KSSKESSRCSS
+455 KSSKDSSRCSS
-466 PNTEEPEEQQPTA
+466 PNTEDPEGEVPVA
-479 PRPRSNSG
+479 SRPRSNSG
-487 RTLTDEEILEGVLVL
+487 RTLTDEEILESVLVL
-502 NLDTGEKVPLSIA
+502 NLDTGEKVPLNIA
-515 EDKIPKCINPLTLHI
+515 EDKIPKGVNPLTLHI
-530 MKLTKEM
+530 MKITQEMEGEGKES
-537 DGLQKPRYGL
+537 LE
-547 YWIPRQGKDLHD
+547 
-559 EGAHG
+559 EGARG
-564 GEDSKSLEE
+564 EEDSKSLSE
-573 ETGVRKKGLKL
+573 ETGVKRKGLKL

-611 TGVEEEVNVDG
+611 TGIEEEVNVDG

-695 DVRVSPTP
+695 DVRVSPAP
-703 SHESLNSIVS
+703 SLESLNSIVS

-722 QAQMTSDED
+722 QAQTMSDED
-731 KDAPFMSRPLCVYRG
+731 KDAPFMSRPLCVYKG
-746 HISDVLDVS
+746 HASDVLDVS

-936 KYLICGSEDHFVY
+936 KYLICGSEDHFIY

-991 LFVRSKKQEPNPSK
+991 LFIRSKRQESDSSK
-1005 ETEETPRQ
+1005 EIEETPRQ
-1013 VIVAA
+1013 VMVTA

>member
-13 AEDATPKPTLGKNI
+13 AEDATPRPILKNI
-27 PHTSASQSRNSL
+27 PPSKDTQLRNSL
-39 EEQERKLLEFKRKQE
+39 EEQERKLIEFKRKQE
-54 ERRRQEDEE
+54 EKRRQEDEE
-63 YRKLL
+63 FQRQL
-68 LELEEKRRLE
+68 LELEEKRLLE
-78 KEQEEEKKL
+78 KRQEEEKKL
-87 QEAEKRRRK
+87 KEAEKRRRK
-96 LESMRQ
+96 LENMRQ
-102 KISNENISTEVDSDL
+102 KISDENLSTEIESDL
-117 GEDESDKSTRDYDS
+117 DDNESDRSDRNYHS

-136 AQDSTEDF
+136 AADSAVDEP
-144 VDSYNPSEVTKR
+144 DSYHPSEVSKR
-156 LTFSENMDSSHPT
+156 LTFSENMDTSHPN
-169 KGNVEKEIPDLDVD
+169 KVKMEKDIPALDVD
-183 DILSDSDD
+183 DILSESDD
-191 IVDKLFQD
+191 FVDKLLQD
-199 NQVCSGSNEPDIVR
+199 NQVCSDSNEPDIVR

-225 PPSVMD
+225 PPSVME
-231 QLASASQN
+231 QLASTSQN
-239 SHSLSLPPPGQST
+239 SHSLSLPPPAQASQ
-252 EPRAPPRRRR
+252 PRAPPRRRR
-262 REQEHPPEEISS
+262 KETEQPFNELSS
-274 EASTPDWDNRQSLP
+274 AASTPEWDNRDSVP
-288 LPSQSPDSGPG
+288 LPSPFPDSGPEA
-299 LDNFL
+299 DRFL
-304 DIRDCLG
+304 DLRDCLG

-326 NSDQSRPRSATGSR
+326 NSDHTRPRSATSGR

-352 SGSGG
+352 PGAGG
-357 QRQSMSAPIQG
+357 RNSMSAPSQG
-368 RKTASLGRADGRTG
+368 RKTASLGRADGKPSYLAK
-382 TQWRNES
+382 NES
-389 KSTSGSLGQ
+389 KSASGSLGQ
-398 SESKSGSSSLGRS
+398 SESKTSSVGRS
-411 ESKSHKG
+411 ESKTHKND
-418 EEGQYQ
+418 EGQYQ

-441 SVERE
+441 SVDRE

-455 KSSKESSRCSS
+455 KSSKDSSRCSS
-466 PNTEEPEEQQPTA
+466 PNTEDPEGEVPVA
-479 PRPRSNSG
+479 SRPRSNSG
-487 RTLTDEEILEGVLVL
+487 RTLTDEEILESVLVL
-502 NLDTGEKVPLSIA
+502 NLDTGEKVPLNIA
-515 EDKIPKCINPLTLHI
+515 EDKIPKGVNPLTLHI
-530 MKLTKEM
+530 MKITQEMEGEGKES
-537 DGLQKPRYGL
+537 LE
-547 YWIPRQGKDLHD
+547 
-559 EGAHG
+559 EGARG
-564 GEDSKSLEE
+564 EEDSKSLSE
-573 ETGVRKKGLKL
+573 ETGVKRKGLKL

-611 TGVEEEVNVDG
+611 TGIEEEVNVDG

-695 DVRVSPTP
+695 DVRVSPAP
-703 SHESLNSIVS
+703 SLESLNSIVS

-722 QAQMTSDED
+722 QAQTMSDED
-731 KDAPFMSRPLCVYRG
+731 KDAPFMSRPLCVYKG
-746 HISDVLDVS
+746 HASDVLDVS

-991 LFVRSKKQEPNPSK
+991 LFIRSKRQESDSSK
-1005 ETEETPRQ
+1005 EIEETPRQ
-1013 VIVAA
+1013 VMVTA

>member
-13 AEDATPKPTLGKNI
+13 AEEATPRPILVKNI
-27 PHTSASQSRNSL
+27 PHSKDAQLRNSL
-39 EEQERKLLEFKRKQE
+39 EEQERKLIEFKRKQE
-54 ERRRQEDEE
+54 EKRRREDEE
-63 YRKLL
+63 FQRQL
-68 LELEEKRRLE
+68 LELEEKRQLE
-78 KEQEEEKKL
+78 KRQEEEKKL
-87 QEAEKRRRK
+87 KEAEKRRRK
-96 LESMRQ
+96 LENMRQ
-102 KISNENISTEVDSDL
+102 KISDENLSTEF
-117 GEDESDKSTRDYDS
+117 ESDVDDNESDRSDRIYHS

-136 AQDSTEDF
+136 A
-144 VDSYNPSEVTKR
+144 VDSAMDELDYNPSEVSKR
-156 LTFSENMDSSHPT
+156 LTFSENMDTSHPN
-169 KGNVEKEIPDLDVD
+169 KVKMEKDIPALDVD
-183 DILSDSDD
+183 DILSESDD
-191 IVDKLFQD
+191 FVDKLLQD
-199 NQVCSGSNEPDIVR
+199 NQVCSDSNEPDIVR

-225 PPSVMD
+225 PPSVME
-231 QLASASQN
+231 QLGSTSQN
-239 SHSLSLPPPGQST
+239 SHSLSLPPPAQ
-252 EPRAPPRRRR
+252 PRAPPRRRR
-262 REQEHPPEEISS
+262 KETEQPFDELSS
-274 EASTPDWDNRQSLP
+274 AASTPEWDNRDSVP
-288 LPSQSPDSGPG
+288 LPSPFADSGPEA
-299 LDNFL
+299 DRFL
-304 DIRDCLG
+304 DLRDCLG
-311 GRRHIKMEDAELHAV
+311 GRRHVKMEDAELHAV
-326 NSDQSRPRSATGSR
+326 NSDHTRPRSATSGR

-352 SGSGG
+352 PGAGG
-357 QRQSMSAPIQG
+357 RNSMSAPSQG
-368 RKTASLGRADGRTG
+368 RKTASLGRADGKPSYLAK
-382 TQWRNES
+382 NES
-389 KSTSGSLGQ
+389 KFASGSLGQ
-398 SESKSGSSSLGRS
+398 SESKTSCVGRS
-411 ESKSHKG
+411 ESKTHKG
-418 EEGQYQ
+418 DEGQYQ

-441 SVERE
+441 SVDRE

-466 PNTEEPEEQQPTA
+466 PNTEDPEGEVPVA
-479 PRPRSNSG
+479 SRPRSNSG
-487 RTLTDEEILEGVLVL
+487 RTLTDEEILDSVLVL

-515 EDKIPKCINPLTLHI
+515 EDKIPKCVNPLTLHI
-530 MKLTKEM
+530 MKITQEMEGEGKES
-537 DGLQKPRYGL
+537 LE
-547 YWIPRQGKDLHD
+547 

-564 GEDSKSLEE
+564 EEDSKSLSE
-573 ETGVRKKGLKL
+573 ETGVKKKGLKL

-611 TGVEEEVNVDG
+611 TGIEEEVNVDG

-695 DVRVSPTP
+695 DVRVSPAP
-703 SHESLNSIVS
+703 SLESLNSIVS

-722 QAQMTSDED
+722 QAQTMSDED
-731 KDAPFMSRPLCVYRG
+731 KDAPFMSRPLCVYKG
-746 HISDVLDVS
+746 HASDVLDVS

-991 LFVRSKKQEPNPSK
+991 LFIRSKRQESDSSK
-1005 ETEETPRQ
+1005 EIEETPRQ
-1013 VIVAA
+1013 VMVTA

>member
-13 AEDATPKPTLGKNI
+13 AEDATPRPTLVKNI
-27 PHTSASQSRNSL
+27 PHSKDTQLRNSL
-39 EEQERKLLEFKRKQE
+39 EEQERKLIEFKRKQE
-54 ERRRQEDEE
+54 EKRRQEDEE
-63 YRKLL
+63 FQRQL
-68 LELEEKRRLE
+68 LELEEKRQLE
-78 KEQEEEKKL
+78 KRQEEEKKL
-87 QEAEKRRRK
+87 KEAEKRRRK
-96 LESMRQ
+96 LENMRQ
-102 KISNENISTEVDSDL
+102 KISDENLSTEF
-117 GEDESDKSTRDYDS
+117 ESDVDENESDRSERNYHS

-136 AQDSTEDF
+136 AADSAVDDL
-144 VDSYNPSEVTKR
+144 DSYNPSEVSKR
-156 LTFSENMDSSHPT
+156 LTFSDNMDTSHPN
-169 KGNVEKEIPDLDVD
+169 KVKMEKDIPALDVD
-183 DILSDSDD
+183 DILSESDD
-191 IVDKLFQD
+191 FVDKLLQD
-199 NQVCSGSNEPDIVR
+199 NQVCSDSNEPDIVR

-225 PPSVMD
+225 PPSVME
-231 QLASASQN
+231 QLPSTSQN
-239 SHSLSLPPPGQST
+239 SHSLSLPPPAQASQ
-252 EPRAPPRRRR
+252 PRAPPRRRKKET
-262 REQEHPPEEISS
+262 EQPFVELSS
-274 EASTPDWDNRQSLP
+274 AASTPEWDNRDSVP
-288 LPSQSPDSGPG
+288 LPSPFPDSGPEA
-299 LDNFL
+299 DRFL
-304 DIRDCLG
+304 DLRDCLG

-326 NSDQSRPRSATGSR
+326 NSDHTRPRSATSGR
-340 SSSLGRSESRSK
+340 SSSLGRSDSRSK
-352 SGSGG
+352 HGTGG
-357 QRQSMSAPIQG
+357 RNSMSAPSQG
-368 RKTASLGRADGRTG
+368 RKTASLGRADGKPSYLSK
-382 TQWRNES
+382 NES
-389 KSTSGSLGQ
+389 KSGSGSLGQ
-398 SESKSGSSSLGRS
+398 SESKTSSVGRS
-411 ESKSHKG
+411 ESKTHKG
-418 EEGQYQ
+418 DEGQYQ

-441 SVERE
+441 SVDRE

-466 PNTEEPEEQQPTA
+466 PNTEDPDVEVPVA
-479 PRPRSNSG
+479 SRPRSNSG
-487 RTLTDEEILEGVLVL
+487 RTLTDEEILESVLVL

-515 EDKIPKCINPLTLHI
+515 EDKIPKCVNPLTLHI
-530 MKLTKEM
+530 MKITQEMEGEGKES
-537 DGLQKPRYGL
+537 LE
-547 YWIPRQGKDLHD
+547 
-559 EGAHG
+559 EGARG
-564 GEDSKSLEE
+564 EEDSKSLSE
-573 ETGVRKKGLKL
+573 ETGVKKKGLKL

-611 TGVEEEVNVDG
+611 TGIEEEVNVDG

-695 DVRVSPTP
+695 DVRVSPAP
-703 SHESLNSIVS
+703 SLESLNSIVS

-722 QAQMTSDED
+722 QAQTMSDED
-731 KDAPFMSRPLCVYRG
+731 KDAPFMSRPLCVYKG
-746 HISDVLDVS
+746 HASDVLDVS

-991 LFVRSKKQEPNPSK
+991 LFIRSKRQESDSSK
-1005 ETEETPRQ
+1005 EIEETPRQ
-1013 VIVAA
+1013 VMVTA

>member
-13 AEDATPKPTLGKNI
+13 AEDATPRPILKNI
-27 PHTSASQSRNSL
+27 PPSKDTQLRNSL
-39 EEQERKLLEFKRKQE
+39 EEQERKLIEFKRKQE
-54 ERRRQEDEE
+54 EKRRLEDEE
-63 YRKLL
+63 FQRQL
-68 LELEEKRRLE
+68 LELEEKRLLE
-78 KEQEEEKKL
+78 KRQEEEKKL
-87 QEAEKRRRK
+87 KEAEKRRRK
-96 LESMRQ
+96 LENMRQ
-102 KISNENISTEVDSDL
+102 KISDENLSTEIESDL
-117 GEDESDKSTRDYDS
+117 DDNESDRSDRNYHS

-136 AQDSTEDF
+136 AADSAVDEP
-144 VDSYNPSEVTKR
+144 DSYHSSEVSKR
-156 LTFSENMDSSHPT
+156 LTFSENMDTSHPN
-169 KGNVEKEIPDLDVD
+169 KVKMEKDIPALDVD
-183 DILSDSDD
+183 DILSESDD
-191 IVDKLFQD
+191 FVDKLLQD
-199 NQVCSGSNEPDIVR
+199 NQVCSDSNEPDIVR

-225 PPSVMD
+225 PPSVME
-231 QLASASQN
+231 QLASTSQN
-239 SHSLSLPPPGQST
+239 SHSLSLPPPAQASQ
-252 EPRAPPRRRR
+252 PRAPPRRRR
-262 REQEHPPEEISS
+262 KETEQPFNELSS
-274 EASTPDWDNRQSLP
+274 AASTPEWDNRDSVP
-288 LPSQSPDSGPG
+288 LPSPFPDSGPEA
-299 LDNFL
+299 DRFL
-304 DIRDCLG
+304 DLRDCLG

-326 NSDQSRPRSATGSR
+326 NSDHTRPRSATSGR

-352 SGSGG
+352 SGAGG
-357 QRQSMSAPIQG
+357 RNSMSAPSQG
-368 RKTASLGRADGRTG
+368 RKTASLGRADGKPSYLAK
-382 TQWRNES
+382 NES
-389 KSTSGSLGQ
+389 KSASGSLGQ
-398 SESKSGSSSLGRS
+398 SESKTSSVGRS
-411 ESKSHKG
+411 ESKTHKND
-418 EEGQYQ
+418 EGQYQ

-441 SVERE
+441 SVDRE

-455 KSSKESSRCSS
+455 KSSKDSSRCSS
-466 PNTEEPEEQQPTA
+466 PNTEDPEGEVPVA
-479 PRPRSNSG
+479 SRPRSNSG
-487 RTLTDEEILEGVLVL
+487 RTLTDEEILESVLVL
-502 NLDTGEKVPLSIA
+502 NLDTGEKVPLNIA
-515 EDKIPKCINPLTLHI
+515 EDKIPKGVNPLTLHI
-530 MKLTKEM
+530 MKITQEMEGEGKES
-537 DGLQKPRYGL
+537 LE
-547 YWIPRQGKDLHD
+547 
-559 EGAHG
+559 EGARG
-564 GEDSKSLEE
+564 EEDSKSLSE
-573 ETGVRKKGLKL
+573 ETGVKRKGLKL

-611 TGVEEEVNVDG
+611 TGIEEEVNVDG

-695 DVRVSPTP
+695 DVRVSPAP
-703 SHESLNSIVS
+703 SLESLNSIVS

-722 QAQMTSDED
+722 QAQTMSDED
-731 KDAPFMSRPLCVYRG
+731 KDAPFMSRPLCVYKG
-746 HISDVLDVS
+746 HASDVLDVS

-991 LFVRSKKQEPNPSK
+991 LFIRSKRQESDSSK
-1005 ETEETPRQ
+1005 EIEETPRQ
-1013 VIVAA
+1013 VMVTA

>member
-13 AEDATPKPTLGKNI
+13 AEEATPRPILVKNI
-27 PHTSASQSRNSL
+27 PHSKDAQLRNSL
-39 EEQERKLLEFKRKQE
+39 EEQERKLIEFKRKQE
-54 ERRRQEDEE
+54 EKRRREDEE
-63 YRKLL
+63 FQRQL
-68 LELEEKRRLE
+68 LELEEKRQLE
-78 KEQEEEKKL
+78 KRQEEEKKL
-87 QEAEKRRRK
+87 KEAEKRRRK
-96 LESMRQ
+96 LENMRQ
-102 KISNENISTEVDSDL
+102 KISDENLSTEF
-117 GEDESDKSTRDYDS
+117 ESDVDDNESDRSDRIYHS

-136 AQDSTEDF
+136 A
-144 VDSYNPSEVTKR
+144 VDSAMDELDYNPSEVSKR
-156 LTFSENMDSSHPT
+156 LTFSENMDTSHPN
-169 KGNVEKEIPDLDVD
+169 KVKMEKDIPALDVD
-183 DILSDSDD
+183 DILSESDD
-191 IVDKLFQD
+191 FVDKLLQD
-199 NQVCSGSNEPDIVR
+199 NQVCSDSNEPDIVR

-225 PPSVMD
+225 PPSVME
-231 QLASASQN
+231 QLGSTSQN
-239 SHSLSLPPPGQST
+239 SHSLSLPPPAQ
-252 EPRAPPRRRR
+252 PRAPPRRRR
-262 REQEHPPEEISS
+262 KETEQPFDELSS
-274 EASTPDWDNRQSLP
+274 AASTPEWDNRDSVP
-288 LPSQSPDSGPG
+288 LPSPFADSGPEA
-299 LDNFL
+299 DRFL
-304 DIRDCLG
+304 DLRDCLG
-311 GRRHIKMEDAELHAV
+311 GRRHVKMEDAELHAV
-326 NSDQSRPRSATGSR
+326 NSDHTRPRSATSGR

-352 SGSGG
+352 PGAGG
-357 QRQSMSAPIQG
+357 RNSMSAPSQG
-368 RKTASLGRADGRTG
+368 RKTASLGRADGKPSYLAK
-382 TQWRNES
+382 NES
-389 KSTSGSLGQ
+389 KFASGSLGQ
-398 SESKSGSSSLGRS
+398 SESKTSCVGRS
-411 ESKSHKG
+411 ESKTHKG
-418 EEGQYQ
+418 DEGQYQ

-441 SVERE
+441 SVDRE

-466 PNTEEPEEQQPTA
+466 PNTEDPEGEVPVA
-479 PRPRSNSG
+479 SRPRSNSG
-487 RTLTDEEILEGVLVL
+487 RTLTDEEILDSVLVL

-515 EDKIPKCINPLTLHI
+515 EDKIPKCVNPLTLHI
-530 MKLTKEM
+530 MKITQEMEGEGKES
-537 DGLQKPRYGL
+537 LE
-547 YWIPRQGKDLHD
+547 
-559 EGAHG
+559 EGARG
-564 GEDSKSLEE
+564 EEDSKSLSE
-573 ETGVRKKGLKL
+573 ETGVKKKGLKL

-611 TGVEEEVNVDG
+611 TGIEEEVNVDG

-695 DVRVSPTP
+695 DVRVSPAP
-703 SHESLNSIVS
+703 SLESLNSIVS

-722 QAQMTSDED
+722 QAQTMSDED
-731 KDAPFMSRPLCVYRG
+731 KDAPFMSRPLCVYKG
-746 HISDVLDVS
+746 HASDVLDVS

-991 LFVRSKKQEPNPSK
+991 LFIRSKRQESDSSK
-1005 ETEETPRQ
+1005 EIEETPRQ
-1013 VIVAA
+1013 VMVTA

>member
-13 AEDATPKPTLGKNI
+13 AEEATPRPILVKNI
-27 PHTSASQSRNSL
+27 PHSKDAQLRNSL
-39 EEQERKLLEFKRKQE
+39 EEQERKLIEFKRKQE
-54 ERRRQEDEE
+54 EKRRREDEE
-63 YRKLL
+63 FQRQL
-68 LELEEKRRLE
+68 LELEEKRQLE
-78 KEQEEEKKL
+78 KRQEEEKKL
-87 QEAEKRRRK
+87 KEAEKRRRK
-96 LESMRQ
+96 LENMRQ
-102 KISNENISTEVDSDL
+102 KISDENLSTEF
-117 GEDESDKSTRDYDS
+117 ESDVDDNESDRSDRIYHS

-136 AQDSTEDF
+136 A
-144 VDSYNPSEVTKR
+144 VDSALDELDYNPSEVSKR
-156 LTFSENMDSSHPT
+156 LTFSENMDTSHPN
-169 KGNVEKEIPDLDVD
+169 KVKMEKDIPALDVD
-183 DILSDSDD
+183 DILSESDD
-191 IVDKLFQD
+191 FVDKLLQD
-199 NQVCSGSNEPDIVR
+199 NQVCSDSNEPDIVR

-225 PPSVMD
+225 PPSVME
-231 QLASASQN
+231 QLGSTSQN
-239 SHSLSLPPPGQST
+239 SHSLSLPPPAQ
-252 EPRAPPRRRR
+252 PRAPPRRRR
-262 REQEHPPEEISS
+262 KETEQPFDELSS
-274 EASTPDWDNRQSLP
+274 AASTPEWDNRDSVP
-288 LPSQSPDSGPG
+288 LPSPFADSGPEA
-299 LDNFL
+299 DRFL
-304 DIRDCLG
+304 DLRDCLG
-311 GRRHIKMEDAELHAV
+311 GRRHVKMEDAELHAV
-326 NSDQSRPRSATGSR
+326 NSDHTRPRSATSGR

-352 SGSGG
+352 PGAGG
-357 QRQSMSAPIQG
+357 RNSMSAPSQG
-368 RKTASLGRADGRTG
+368 RKTASLGRADGKPSYLAK
-382 TQWRNES
+382 NES
-389 KSTSGSLGQ
+389 KFASGSLGQ
-398 SESKSGSSSLGRS
+398 SESKTSSVGRS
-411 ESKSHKG
+411 ESKTHKG
-418 EEGQYQ
+418 DEGQYQ

-441 SVERE
+441 SVDRE

-466 PNTEEPEEQQPTA
+466 PNTEDPEGEVPVA
-479 PRPRSNSG
+479 SRPRSNSG
-487 RTLTDEEILEGVLVL
+487 RTLTDEEILDSVLVL

-515 EDKIPKCINPLTLHI
+515 EDKIPKCVNPLTLHI
-530 MKLTKEM
+530 MKITQEMEGEGKES
-537 DGLQKPRYGL
+537 LE
-547 YWIPRQGKDLHD
+547 
-559 EGAHG
+559 EGARG
-564 GEDSKSLEE
+564 EEDSKSLSE
-573 ETGVRKKGLKL
+573 ETGVKKKGLKL

-611 TGVEEEVNVDG
+611 TGIEEEVNVDG

-695 DVRVSPTP
+695 DVRVSPAP
-703 SHESLNSIVS
+703 SLESLNSIVS

-722 QAQMTSDED
+722 QAQTMSDED
-731 KDAPFMSRPLCVYRG
+731 KDAPFMSRPLCVYKG
-746 HISDVLDVS
+746 HASDVLDVS

-991 LFVRSKKQEPNPSK
+991 LFIRSKRQESDSSK
-1005 ETEETPRQ
+1005 EIEETPRQ
-1013 VIVAA
+1013 VMVTA

>member
-13 AEDATPKPTLGKNI
+13 AEDATPRPILKNI
-27 PHTSASQSRNSL
+27 PPSKDTQLRNSL
-39 EEQERKLLEFKRKQE
+39 EEQERKLIEFKRKQE
-54 ERRRQEDEE
+54 EKRRREDEE
-63 YRKLL
+63 FQRQL
-68 LELEEKRRLE
+68 LELEEKRLLE
-78 KEQEEEKKL
+78 KRQEEEKKL
-87 QEAEKRRRK
+87 KEAEKRRRK
-96 LESMRQ
+96 LENMRQ
-102 KISNENISTEVDSDL
+102 KISDENLSTEIESDL
-117 GEDESDKSTRDYDS
+117 DDNESDRSDRNYHS

-136 AQDSTEDF
+136 AADSAVDEP
-144 VDSYNPSEVTKR
+144 DSYHPSEVSKR
-156 LTFSENMDSSHPT
+156 LTFSENMDTSHPN
-169 KGNVEKEIPDLDVD
+169 KVKMEKDIPALDVD
-183 DILSDSDD
+183 DILSESDD
-191 IVDKLFQD
+191 FVDKLLQD
-199 NQVCSGSNEPDIVR
+199 NQVCSDSNEPDIVR

-225 PPSVMD
+225 PPSVME
-231 QLASASQN
+231 QLASTSQN
-239 SHSLSLPPPGQST
+239 SHSLSLPPPAQASQ
-252 EPRAPPRRRR
+252 PRAPPRRRR
-262 REQEHPPEEISS
+262 KETEQPFNELSS
-274 EASTPDWDNRQSLP
+274 AASTPEWDNRDSVP
-288 LPSQSPDSGPG
+288 LPSPFPDSGPEA
-299 LDNFL
+299 DRFL
-304 DIRDCLG
+304 DLRDCLG

-326 NSDQSRPRSATGSR
+326 NSDHTRPRSATGGR

-352 SGSGG
+352 PGAGG
-357 QRQSMSAPIQG
+357 RNSMSAPSQG
-368 RKTASLGRADGRTG
+368 RKTASLGRADGKPSYLAK
-382 TQWRNES
+382 NES
-389 KSTSGSLGQ
+389 KSASGSLGQ
-398 SESKSGSSSLGRS
+398 SESKTSSVGRS
-411 ESKSHKG
+411 ESKTHKND
-418 EEGQYQ
+418 EGQYQ

-441 SVERE
+441 SVDRE

-455 KSSKESSRCSS
+455 KSSKDSSRCSS
-466 PNTEEPEEQQPTA
+466 PNTEDPEGEVPVA
-479 PRPRSNSG
+479 SRPRSNSG
-487 RTLTDEEILEGVLVL
+487 RTLTDEEILESVLVL
-502 NLDTGEKVPLSIA
+502 NLDTGEKVPLNIA
-515 EDKIPKCINPLTLHI
+515 EDKIPKGVNPLTLHI
-530 MKLTKEM
+530 MKITQEMEGEGKES
-537 DGLQKPRYGL
+537 LE
-547 YWIPRQGKDLHD
+547 
-559 EGAHG
+559 EGARG
-564 GEDSKSLEE
+564 EEDSKSLSE
-573 ETGVRKKGLKL
+573 ETGVKRKGLKL

-611 TGVEEEVNVDG
+611 TGIEEEVNVDG

-695 DVRVSPTP
+695 DVRVSPAP
-703 SHESLNSIVS
+703 SLESLNSIVS

-722 QAQMTSDED
+722 QAQTMSDED
-731 KDAPFMSRPLCVYRG
+731 KDAPFMSRPLCVYKG
-746 HISDVLDVS
+746 HASDVLDVS

-991 LFVRSKKQEPNPSK
+991 LFIRSKRQESDSSK
-1005 ETEETPRQ
+1005 EIEETPRQ
-1013 VIVAA
+1013 VMVTA

>member
-1 MSSDSELDEFYD
+1 M
-13 AEDATPKPTLGKNI
+13 
-27 PHTSASQSRNSL
+27 
-39 EEQERKLLEFKRKQE
+39 
-54 ERRRQEDEE
+54 
-63 YRKLL
+63 
-68 LELEEKRRLE
+68 
-78 KEQEEEKKL
+78 
-87 QEAEKRRRK
+87 
-96 LESMRQ
+96 
-102 KISNENISTEVDSDL
+102 
-117 GEDESDKSTRDYDS
+117 
-131 DSSNE
+131 
-136 AQDSTEDF
+136 
-144 VDSYNPSEVTKR
+144 
-156 LTFSENMDSSHPT
+156 
-169 KGNVEKEIPDLDVD
+169 
-183 DILSDSDD
+183 
-191 IVDKLFQD
+191 
-199 NQVCSGSNEPDIVR
+199 
-213 STRTP
+213 
-218 PNTLTSL
+218 
-225 PPSVMD
+225 
-231 QLASASQN
+231 
-239 SHSLSLPPPGQST
+239 
-252 EPRAPPRRRR
+252 
-262 REQEHPPEEISS
+262 
-274 EASTPDWDNRQSLP
+274 P
-288 LPSQSPDSGPG
+288 LPSPFSDSGPEA
-299 LDNFL
+299 DRFL
-304 DIRDCLG
+304 DLRDCLG

-326 NSDQSRPRSATGSR
+326 NSDHTRPRSATSGR

-352 SGSGG
+352 PGAGG
-357 QRQSMSAPIQG
+357 RNSMSAPSQG
-368 RKTASLGRADGRTG
+368 RKTASLGRADGKPSYLAK
-382 TQWRNES
+382 NES
-389 KSTSGSLGQ
+389 KSASGSLGQ
-398 SESKSGSSSLGRS
+398 SESKTSSVGRS
-411 ESKSHKG
+411 ESKTHKND
-418 EEGQYQ
+418 EGQYQ

-441 SVERE
+441 SVDRE

-455 KSSKESSRCSS
+455 KSSKDSSRCSS
-466 PNTEEPEEQQPTA
+466 PNTEDPEGEVPVA
-479 PRPRSNSG
+479 SRPRSNSG
-487 RTLTDEEILEGVLVL
+487 RTLTDEEILESVLVL
-502 NLDTGEKVPLSIA
+502 NLDTGEKVPLNIA
-515 EDKIPKCINPLTLHI
+515 EDKIPKGVNPLTLHI
-530 MKLTKEM
+530 MKITQEMEGEGKES
-537 DGLQKPRYGL
+537 LE
-547 YWIPRQGKDLHD
+547 
-559 EGAHG
+559 EGARG
-564 GEDSKSLEE
+564 EEDSKSLSE
-573 ETGVRKKGLKL
+573 ETGVKRKGLKL

-611 TGVEEEVNVDG
+611 TGIEEEVNVDG

-695 DVRVSPTP
+695 DVRVSPAP
-703 SHESLNSIVS
+703 SLESLNSIVS

-722 QAQMTSDED
+722 QAQTMSDED
-731 KDAPFMSRPLCVYRG
+731 KDAPFMSRPLCVYKG
-746 HISDVLDVS
+746 HASDVLDVS

-991 LFVRSKKQEPNPSK
+991 LFIRSKRQESDSSK
-1005 ETEETPRQ
+1005 EIEETPRQ
-1013 VIVAA
+1013 VMVTA

>member
-13 AEDATPKPTLGKNI
+13 AEDATPRPILKNI
-27 PHTSASQSRNSL
+27 PPSKDTQLRNSL
-39 EEQERKLLEFKRKQE
+39 EEQERKLIEFKRKQE
-54 ERRRQEDEE
+54 EKRRREDEE
-63 YRKLL
+63 FQRQL
-68 LELEEKRRLE
+68 LELEEKRLLE
-78 KEQEEEKKL
+78 KRQEEEKKL
-87 QEAEKRRRK
+87 KEAEKRRRK
-96 LESMRQ
+96 LENMRQ
-102 KISNENISTEVDSDL
+102 KISDENLSTEIESDL
-117 GEDESDKSTRDYDS
+117 DDNESDRSDRNYHS

-136 AQDSTEDF
+136 AADSAVDEP
-144 VDSYNPSEVTKR
+144 DSYHPSEVSKR
-156 LTFSENMDSSHPT
+156 LTFSENMDTSHPN
-169 KGNVEKEIPDLDVD
+169 KVKMEKDIPALDVD
-183 DILSDSDD
+183 DILSESDD
-191 IVDKLFQD
+191 FVDKLLQD
-199 NQVCSGSNEPDIVR
+199 NQVCSDSNEPDIVR

-225 PPSVMD
+225 PPSVME
-231 QLASASQN
+231 QLASTSQN
-239 SHSLSLPPPGQST
+239 SHSLSLPPPAQASQ
-252 EPRAPPRRRR
+252 PRAPPRRRR
-262 REQEHPPEEISS
+262 KETEQPFSELSS
-274 EASTPDWDNRQSLP
+274 AASTPEWDNRDSVP
-288 LPSQSPDSGPG
+288 LPSPFSDSGPEA
-299 LDNFL
+299 DRFL
-304 DIRDCLG
+304 DLRDCLG

-326 NSDQSRPRSATGSR
+326 NSDHTRPRSATGGR

-352 SGSGG
+352 PGAGG
-357 QRQSMSAPIQG
+357 RNSMSAPSQG
-368 RKTASLGRADGRTG
+368 RKTASLGRADGKPSYLAK
-382 TQWRNES
+382 NES
-389 KSTSGSLGQ
+389 KSASGSLGQ
-398 SESKSGSSSLGRS
+398 SESKTSSVGRS
-411 ESKSHKG
+411 ESKTHKND
-418 EEGQYQ
+418 EGQYQ

-441 SVERE
+441 SVDRE

-455 KSSKESSRCSS
+455 KSSKDSSRCSS
-466 PNTEEPEEQQPTA
+466 PNTEDPEGEVPVA
-479 PRPRSNSG
+479 SRPRSNSG
-487 RTLTDEEILEGVLVL
+487 RTLTDEEILESVLVL
-502 NLDTGEKVPLSIA
+502 NLDTGEKVPLNIA
-515 EDKIPKCINPLTLHI
+515 EDKIPKGVNPLTLHI
-530 MKLTKEM
+530 MKITQEMEGEGKES
-537 DGLQKPRYGL
+537 LE
-547 YWIPRQGKDLHD
+547 
-559 EGAHG
+559 EGARG
-564 GEDSKSLEE
+564 EEDSKSLSE
-573 ETGVRKKGLKL
+573 ETGVKRKGLKL

-611 TGVEEEVNVDG
+611 TGIEEEVNVDG

-695 DVRVSPTP
+695 DVRVSPAP
-703 SHESLNSIVS
+703 SLESLNSIVS

-722 QAQMTSDED
+722 QAQTMSDED
-731 KDAPFMSRPLCVYRG
+731 KDAPFMSRPLCVYKG
-746 HISDVLDVS
+746 HASDVLDVS

-991 LFVRSKKQEPNPSK
+991 LFIRSKRQESDSSK
-1005 ETEETPRQ
+1005 EIEETPRQ
-1013 VIVAA
+1013 VMVTA

>member
-13 AEDATPKPTLGKNI
+13 AEDATPRPILKNI
-27 PHTSASQSRNSL
+27 PPSKDTQLRNSL
-39 EEQERKLLEFKRKQE
+39 EEQERKLIEFKRKQE
-54 ERRRQEDEE
+54 EKRRREDEE
-63 YRKLL
+63 FQRQL
-68 LELEEKRRLE
+68 LELEEKRLLE
-78 KEQEEEKKL
+78 KRQEEEKKL
-87 QEAEKRRRK
+87 KEAEKRRRK
-96 LESMRQ
+96 LENMRQ
-102 KISNENISTEVDSDL
+102 KISDENLSTEIESDL
-117 GEDESDKSTRDYDS
+117 DDNESDRSDRNYHS

-136 AQDSTEDF
+136 AADSAVDEP
-144 VDSYNPSEVTKR
+144 DSYHPSEVSKR
-156 LTFSENMDSSHPT
+156 LTFSENMDTSHPN
-169 KGNVEKEIPDLDVD
+169 KVKMEKDIPALDVD
-183 DILSDSDD
+183 DILSESDD
-191 IVDKLFQD
+191 FVDKLLQD
-199 NQVCSGSNEPDIVR
+199 NQVCSDSNEPDIVR

-225 PPSVMD
+225 PPSVME
-231 QLASASQN
+231 QLASTSQN
-239 SHSLSLPPPGQST
+239 SHSLSLPPPAQASQ
-252 EPRAPPRRRR
+252 PRAPPRRRR
-262 REQEHPPEEISS
+262 KETEQPFNELSS
-274 EASTPDWDNRQSLP
+274 AASTPEWDNRDSVP
-288 LPSQSPDSGPG
+288 LPSPFPDSGPEA
-299 LDNFL
+299 DRFL
-304 DIRDCLG
+304 DLRDCLG

-326 NSDQSRPRSATGSR
+326 NSDHTRPRSATSGR

-352 SGSGG
+352 PGAGG
-357 QRQSMSAPIQG
+357 RNSMSAPSQG
-368 RKTASLGRADGRTG
+368 RKTASLGRADGKPSYLAK
-382 TQWRNES
+382 NES
-389 KSTSGSLGQ
+389 KSASGSLGQ
-398 SESKSGSSSLGRS
+398 SESKTNSVGRS
-411 ESKSHKG
+411 ESKTHKND
-418 EEGQYQ
+418 EGQYQ

-441 SVERE
+441 SVDRE

-455 KSSKESSRCSS
+455 KSSKDSSRCSS
-466 PNTEEPEEQQPTA
+466 PNTEDPEGEVPVA
-479 PRPRSNSG
+479 SRPRSNSG
-487 RTLTDEEILEGVLVL
+487 RTLTDEEILESVLVL
-502 NLDTGEKVPLSIA
+502 NLDTGEKVPLNIA
-515 EDKIPKCINPLTLHI
+515 EDKIPKGVNPLTLHI
-530 MKLTKEM
+530 MKITQEMEGEGKES
-537 DGLQKPRYGL
+537 LE
-547 YWIPRQGKDLHD
+547 
-559 EGAHG
+559 EGARG
-564 GEDSKSLEE
+564 EEDSKSLSE
-573 ETGVRKKGLKL
+573 ETGVKRKGLKL

-611 TGVEEEVNVDG
+611 TGIEEEVNVDG

-695 DVRVSPTP
+695 DVRVSPAP
-703 SHESLNSIVS
+703 SLESLNSIVS

-722 QAQMTSDED
+722 QAQTMSDED
-731 KDAPFMSRPLCVYRG
+731 KDAPFMSRPLCVYKG
-746 HISDVLDVS
+746 HASDVLDVS

-991 LFVRSKKQEPNPSK
+991 LFIRSKRQESDSSK
-1005 ETEETPRQ
+1005 EIEETPRQ
-1013 VIVAA
+1013 VMVTA

>member
-13 AEDATPKPTLGKNI
+13 AEDATPRPILKNI
-27 PHTSASQSRNSL
+27 PPSKDTQLRNSL
-39 EEQERKLLEFKRKQE
+39 EEQERKLIEFKRKQE
-54 ERRRQEDEE
+54 EKRRREDEE
-63 YRKLL
+63 FQRQL
-68 LELEEKRRLE
+68 LELEEKRLLE
-78 KEQEEEKKL
+78 KRQEEEKKL
-87 QEAEKRRRK
+87 KEAEKRRRK
-96 LESMRQ
+96 LENMRQ
-102 KISNENISTEVDSDL
+102 KISDENLSTEIESDL
-117 GEDESDKSTRDYDS
+117 DDNESDRSDRNYHS

-136 AQDSTEDF
+136 AADSAVDEP
-144 VDSYNPSEVTKR
+144 DSYHPSEVSKR
-156 LTFSENMDSSHPT
+156 LTFSENMDTSHPN
-169 KGNVEKEIPDLDVD
+169 KVKMEKDIPALDVD
-183 DILSDSDD
+183 DILSESDD
-191 IVDKLFQD
+191 FVDKLLQD
-199 NQVCSGSNEPDIVR
+199 NQVCSDSNEPDIVR

-225 PPSVMD
+225 PPSVME
-231 QLASASQN
+231 QLASTSQN
-239 SHSLSLPPPGQST
+239 SHSLSLPPPAQASQ
-252 EPRAPPRRRR
+252 PRAPPRRRR
-262 REQEHPPEEISS
+262 KETEQPFNELSS
-274 EASTPDWDNRQSLP
+274 AASTPEWDNRDSVP
-288 LPSQSPDSGPG
+288 LPSPFPDSGPEA
-299 LDNFL
+299 DRFL
-304 DIRDCLG
+304 DLRDCLG

-326 NSDQSRPRSATGSR
+326 NSDHTRPRSATGGR

-352 SGSGG
+352 PGAGG
-357 QRQSMSAPIQG
+357 RNSMSAPSQG
-368 RKTASLGRADGRTG
+368 RKTASLGRADGKPSYLAK
-382 TQWRNES
+382 NES
-389 KSTSGSLGQ
+389 KSASGSLGQ
-398 SESKSGSSSLGRS
+398 SESKTSSVGRS
-411 ESKSHKG
+411 ESKTHKND
-418 EEGQYQ
+418 EGQYQ
-424 SKKSSSLPRK
+424 CKKSSSLPRK

-441 SVERE
+441 SVDRE

-455 KSSKESSRCSS
+455 KSSKDSSRCSS
-466 PNTEEPEEQQPTA
+466 PNTEDPEGEVPVA
-479 PRPRSNSG
+479 SRPRSNSG
-487 RTLTDEEILEGVLVL
+487 RTLTDEEILESVLVL
-502 NLDTGEKVPLSIA
+502 NLDTGEKVPLNIA
-515 EDKIPKCINPLTLHI
+515 EDKIPKGVNPLTLHI
-530 MKLTKEM
+530 MKITQEMEGEGKES
-537 DGLQKPRYGL
+537 LE
-547 YWIPRQGKDLHD
+547 
-559 EGAHG
+559 EGARG
-564 GEDSKSLEE
+564 EEDSKSLSE
-573 ETGVRKKGLKL
+573 ETGVKRKGLKL

-611 TGVEEEVNVDG
+611 TGIEEEVNVDG

-695 DVRVSPTP
+695 DVRVSPAP
-703 SHESLNSIVS
+703 SLESLNSIVS

-722 QAQMTSDED
+722 QAQTMSDED
-731 KDAPFMSRPLCVYRG
+731 KDAPFMSRPLCVYKG
-746 HISDVLDVS
+746 HASDVLDVS

-991 LFVRSKKQEPNPSK
+991 LFIRSKRQESDSSK
-1005 ETEETPRQ
+1005 EIEETPRQ
-1013 VIVAA
+1013 VMVTA

>member
-13 AEDATPKPTLGKNI
+13 AEEATPRPILVKNI
-27 PHTSASQSRNSL
+27 PHSKDAQLRNSL
-39 EEQERKLLEFKRKQE
+39 EEQERKLIEFKRKQE
-54 ERRRQEDEE
+54 EKRRREDEE
-63 YRKLL
+63 FQRQL
-68 LELEEKRRLE
+68 LELEEKRQLE
-78 KEQEEEKKL
+78 KRQEEEKKL
-87 QEAEKRRRK
+87 KEAEKRRRK
-96 LESMRQ
+96 LENMRQ
-102 KISNENISTEVDSDL
+102 KISDENLSTEF
-117 GEDESDKSTRDYDS
+117 ESDVDDNESDRSDRIYHS

-136 AQDSTEDF
+136 A
-144 VDSYNPSEVTKR
+144 VDSAMDELDYNPSEVSKR
-156 LTFSENMDSSHPT
+156 LTFSENMDTSHPN
-169 KGNVEKEIPDLDVD
+169 KVKMEKDIPALDVD
-183 DILSDSDD
+183 DILSESDD
-191 IVDKLFQD
+191 FVDKLLQD
-199 NQVCSGSNEPDIVR
+199 NQVCSDSNEPDIVR

-225 PPSVMD
+225 PPSVME
-231 QLASASQN
+231 QLGSTSQN
-239 SHSLSLPPPGQST
+239 SHSLSLPPPAQ
-252 EPRAPPRRRR
+252 PRAPPRRRR
-262 REQEHPPEEISS
+262 KETEQPFDELSS
-274 EASTPDWDNRQSLP
+274 AASTPEWDNRDSVP
-288 LPSQSPDSGPG
+288 LPSPFADSGPEA
-299 LDNFL
+299 DRFL
-304 DIRDCLG
+304 DLRDCLG
-311 GRRHIKMEDAELHAV
+311 GRRHVKMEDAELHAV
-326 NSDQSRPRSATGSR
+326 NSDHTRPRSATSGR

-352 SGSGG
+352 PGAGG
-357 QRQSMSAPIQG
+357 RNSMSAPSQG
-368 RKTASLGRADGRTG
+368 RKTASLGRADGKPSYLAK
-382 TQWRNES
+382 NES
-389 KSTSGSLGQ
+389 KFASGSLGQ
-398 SESKSGSSSLGRS
+398 SESKTSSVGRS
-411 ESKSHKG
+411 ESKTHKG
-418 EEGQYQ
+418 DEGQYQ

-441 SVERE
+441 SVDRE

-466 PNTEEPEEQQPTA
+466 PNTEDPEGEVPVA
-479 PRPRSNSG
+479 SRPRSNSG
-487 RTLTDEEILEGVLVL
+487 RTLTDEEILDSVLVL

-515 EDKIPKCINPLTLHI
+515 EDKIPKCVNPLTLHI
-530 MKLTKEM
+530 MKITQEMEGEGKES
-537 DGLQKPRYGL
+537 LE
-547 YWIPRQGKDLHD
+547 
-559 EGAHG
+559 EGARG
-564 GEDSKSLEE
+564 EEDSKSLSE
-573 ETGVRKKGLKL
+573 ETGVKKKGLKL

-611 TGVEEEVNVDG
+611 TGIEEEVNVDG

-695 DVRVSPTP
+695 DVRVSPAP
-703 SHESLNSIVS
+703 SLESLNSIVS

-722 QAQMTSDED
+722 QAQTMSDED
-731 KDAPFMSRPLCVYRG
+731 KDAPFMSRPLCVYKG
-746 HISDVLDVS
+746 HASDVLDVS

-991 LFVRSKKQEPNPSK
+991 LFIRSKRQESDSSK
-1005 ETEETPRQ
+1005 EIEETPRQ
-1013 VIVAA
+1013 VMVTA

>member
-13 AEDATPKPTLGKNI
+13 AEDATPRPILKNI
-27 PHTSASQSRNSL
+27 PPSKDTQLRNSL
-39 EEQERKLLEFKRKQE
+39 EEQERKLIEFKRKQE
-54 ERRRQEDEE
+54 EKRRREDEE
-63 YRKLL
+63 FQRQL
-68 LELEEKRRLE
+68 LELEEKRLLE
-78 KEQEEEKKL
+78 KRQEEEKKL
-87 QEAEKRRRK
+87 KEAEKRRRK
-96 LESMRQ
+96 LENMRQ
-102 KISNENISTEVDSDL
+102 KISDENLSTEIESDL
-117 GEDESDKSTRDYDS
+117 DDNESDRSDRNYHS

-136 AQDSTEDF
+136 AADSAVDEP
-144 VDSYNPSEVTKR
+144 DSYHPSEVSKR
-156 LTFSENMDSSHPT
+156 LTFSENMDTSHPN
-169 KGNVEKEIPDLDVD
+169 KVKMEKDIPALDVD
-183 DILSDSDD
+183 DILSESDD
-191 IVDKLFQD
+191 FVDKLLQD
-199 NQVCSGSNEPDIVR
+199 NQVCSDSNEPDIVR

-225 PPSVMD
+225 PPSVME
-231 QLASASQN
+231 QLASTSQN
-239 SHSLSLPPPGQST
+239 SHSLSLPPPAQASQ
-252 EPRAPPRRRR
+252 PRAPPRRRR
-262 REQEHPPEEISS
+262 KETEQPFNELSS
-274 EASTPDWDNRQSLP
+274 AASTPEWDNRDSVP
-288 LPSQSPDSGPG
+288 LPSPFSDSGPEA
-299 LDNFL
+299 DRFL
-304 DIRDCLG
+304 DLRDCLG

-326 NSDQSRPRSATGSR
+326 NSDHTRPRSATSGR

-352 SGSGG
+352 PGAGG
-357 QRQSMSAPIQG
+357 RNSMSAPSQG
-368 RKTASLGRADGRTG
+368 RKTASLGRADGKPSYLAK
-382 TQWRNES
+382 NES
-389 KSTSGSLGQ
+389 KSASGSLGQ
-398 SESKSGSSSLGRS
+398 SESKTSSVGRS
-411 ESKSHKG
+411 ESKTHKND
-418 EEGQYQ
+418 EGHYQ

-441 SVERE
+441 SVDRE

-455 KSSKESSRCSS
+455 KSSKDSSRCSS
-466 PNTEEPEEQQPTA
+466 PNTEDPEGEVPVA
-479 PRPRSNSG
+479 SRPRSNSG
-487 RTLTDEEILEGVLVL
+487 RTLTDEEILESVLVL
-502 NLDTGEKVPLSIA
+502 NLDTGEKVPLNIA
-515 EDKIPKCINPLTLHI
+515 EDKIPKGVNPLTLHI
-530 MKLTKEM
+530 MKITQEMEGEGKES
-537 DGLQKPRYGL
+537 LE
-547 YWIPRQGKDLHD
+547 
-559 EGAHG
+559 EGARG
-564 GEDSKSLEE
+564 EEDSKSLSE
-573 ETGVRKKGLKL
+573 ETGVKRKGLKL

-611 TGVEEEVNVDG
+611 TGIEEEVNVDG

-695 DVRVSPTP
+695 DVRVSPAP
-703 SHESLNSIVS
+703 SLESLNSIVS

-722 QAQMTSDED
+722 QAQTMSDED
-731 KDAPFMSRPLCVYRG
+731 KDAPFMSRPLCVYKG
-746 HISDVLDVS
+746 HASDVLDVS

-991 LFVRSKKQEPNPSK
+991 LFIRSKRQESDSSK
-1005 ETEETPRQ
+1005 EIEETPRQ
-1013 VIVAA
+1013 VMVTA

>member
-13 AEDATPKPTLGKNI
+13 AEDATPRPILKNI
-27 PHTSASQSRNSL
+27 PPSKDTQLRNSL
-39 EEQERKLLEFKRKQE
+39 EEQERKLIEFKRKQE
-54 ERRRQEDEE
+54 EKRRREDEE
-63 YRKLL
+63 FQRQL
-68 LELEEKRRLE
+68 LELEEKRLLE
-78 KEQEEEKKL
+78 KRQEEEKKL
-87 QEAEKRRRK
+87 KEAEKRRRK
-96 LESMRQ
+96 LENMRQ
-102 KISNENISTEVDSDL
+102 KISDENLSTEIESDL
-117 GEDESDKSTRDYDS
+117 DDNESDRSDRNYHS

-136 AQDSTEDF
+136 AADSAVDEP
-144 VDSYNPSEVTKR
+144 DSYHPSEVSKR
-156 LTFSENMDSSHPT
+156 LTFSENMDTSHPN
-169 KGNVEKEIPDLDVD
+169 KVKMEKDIPALDVD
-183 DILSDSDD
+183 DILSESDD
-191 IVDKLFQD
+191 FVDKLLQD
-199 NQVCSGSNEPDIVR
+199 NQVCSDSNEPDIVR

-225 PPSVMD
+225 PPSVME
-231 QLASASQN
+231 QLASTSQN
-239 SHSLSLPPPGQST
+239 SHSLSLPPPAQASQ
-252 EPRAPPRRRR
+252 PRAPPRRRR
-262 REQEHPPEEISS
+262 KETEQPFNELVSA
-274 EASTPDWDNRQSLP
+274 ASTPEWDNRDSVP
-288 LPSQSPDSGPG
+288 LPSPFSDSGPEA
-299 LDNFL
+299 DRFL
-304 DIRDCLG
+304 DLRDCLG

-326 NSDQSRPRSATGSR
+326 NSDHTRPRSATSGR

-352 SGSGG
+352 PGAGG
-357 QRQSMSAPIQG
+357 RNSMSAPSQG
-368 RKTASLGRADGRTG
+368 RKTASLGRADGKPSYLAK
-382 TQWRNES
+382 NES
-389 KSTSGSLGQ
+389 KSASGSLGQ
-398 SESKSGSSSLGRS
+398 SESKTSSVGRS
-411 ESKSHKG
+411 ESKTHKND
-418 EEGQYQ
+418 EGQYQ

-441 SVERE
+441 SVDRE

-455 KSSKESSRCSS
+455 KSSKDSSRCSS
-466 PNTEEPEEQQPTA
+466 PNTEDPEGEVPVA
-479 PRPRSNSG
+479 SRPRSNSG
-487 RTLTDEEILEGVLVL
+487 RTLTDEEILESVLVL
-502 NLDTGEKVPLSIA
+502 NLDTGEKVPLNIA
-515 EDKIPKCINPLTLHI
+515 EDKIPKGVNPLTLHI
-530 MKLTKEM
+530 MKITQEMEGEGKES
-537 DGLQKPRYGL
+537 LE
-547 YWIPRQGKDLHD
+547 
-559 EGAHG
+559 EGARG
-564 GEDSKSLEE
+564 EEDSKSLSE
-573 ETGVRKKGLKL
+573 ETGVKRKGLKL

-611 TGVEEEVNVDG
+611 TGIEEEVNVDG

-695 DVRVSPTP
+695 DVRVSPAP
-703 SHESLNSIVS
+703 SLESLNSIVS

-722 QAQMTSDED
+722 QAQTMSDED
-731 KDAPFMSRPLCVYRG
+731 KDAPFMSRPLCVYKG
-746 HISDVLDVS
+746 HASDVLDVS

-991 LFVRSKKQEPNPSK
+991 LFIRSKRQESDSSK
-1005 ETEETPRQ
+1005 EIEETPRQ
-1013 VIVAA
+1013 VMVTA

>member
-13 AEDATPKPTLGKNI
+13 AEDATPRPILKNI
-27 PHTSASQSRNSL
+27 PPSKDTQLRNSL
-39 EEQERKLLEFKRKQE
+39 EEQERKLIEFKRKQE
-54 ERRRQEDEE
+54 EKRRREDEE
-63 YRKLL
+63 FQRQL
-68 LELEEKRRLE
+68 LELEEKRLLE
-78 KEQEEEKKL
+78 KRQEEEKKL
-87 QEAEKRRRK
+87 KEAEKRRRK
-96 LESMRQ
+96 LENMRQ
-102 KISNENISTEVDSDL
+102 KISDENLSTEIESDL
-117 GEDESDKSTRDYDS
+117 DDNESDRSDRNYHS

-136 AQDSTEDF
+136 AADSAVDEP
-144 VDSYNPSEVTKR
+144 DSYHPSEVSKR
-156 LTFSENMDSSHPT
+156 LTFSENMDTSHPN
-169 KGNVEKEIPDLDVD
+169 KVKMEKDIPALDVD
-183 DILSDSDD
+183 DILSESDD
-191 IVDKLFQD
+191 FVDKLLQD
-199 NQVCSGSNEPDIVR
+199 NQVCSDSNEPDIVR

-225 PPSVMD
+225 PPSVME
-231 QLASASQN
+231 QLASTSQN
-239 SHSLSLPPPGQST
+239 SHSLSLPPPAQASQ
-252 EPRAPPRRRR
+252 PRAPPRRRR
-262 REQEHPPEEISS
+262 KETEQPFNELSS
-274 EASTPDWDNRQSLP
+274 AASTPEWDNRDSVP
-288 LPSQSPDSGPG
+288 LPSPFPDSGPEA
-299 LDNFL
+299 DRFL
-304 DIRDCLG
+304 DLRDCLG

-326 NSDQSRPRSATGSR
+326 NSDHTRPRSATSGR

-352 SGSGG
+352 PGAGG
-357 QRQSMSAPIQG
+357 RNSMSAPSQG
-368 RKTASLGRADGRTG
+368 RKTASLGRADGKPSYLAK
-382 TQWRNES
+382 NES
-389 KSTSGSLGQ
+389 KSASGSLGQ
-398 SESKSGSSSLGRS
+398 SESKTSSVGRS
-411 ESKSHKG
+411 ESKTHKND
-418 EEGQYQ
+418 EGQYQ

-441 SVERE
+441 SVDRE

-455 KSSKESSRCSS
+455 KSSKDSSRCSS
-466 PNTEEPEEQQPTA
+466 PNTEDPEGEVPVA
-479 PRPRSNSG
+479 SRPRSNSG
-487 RTLTDEEILEGVLVL
+487 RTLTDEEILESVLVL
-502 NLDTGEKVPLSIA
+502 NLDTGEKVPLNIA
-515 EDKIPKCINPLTLHI
+515 EDKIPKGVNPLTLHI
-530 MKLTKEM
+530 MKITQEMEGEGKES
-537 DGLQKPRYGL
+537 L
-547 YWIPRQGKDLHD
+547 D
-559 EGAHG
+559 EGARG
-564 GEDSKSLEE
+564 EEDSNSLSE
-573 ETGVRKKGLKL
+573 ETGVKRKGLKL

-611 TGVEEEVNVDG
+611 TGIEEEVNVDG

-636 FNQLKMLQD
+636 FNQLKMLHD

-695 DVRVSPTP
+695 DVRVSPAP
-703 SHESLNSIVS
+703 SLESLNSIVS

-722 QAQMTSDED
+722 QAQTMSDED
-731 KDAPFMSRPLCVYRG
+731 KDAPFMSRPLCVYKG
-746 HISDVLDVS
+746 HASDVLDVS

-991 LFVRSKKQEPNPSK
+991 LFIRSKRQESDSSK
-1005 ETEETPRQ
+1005 EIEETPRQ
-1013 VIVAA
+1013 VMVTA

>member
-13 AEDATPKPTLGKNI
+13 AEEATPRPILVKNI
-27 PHTSASQSRNSL
+27 PHSKDAQLRNSL
-39 EEQERKLLEFKRKQE
+39 EEQERKLIEFKRKQE
-54 ERRRQEDEE
+54 EKRRREDEE
-63 YRKLL
+63 FQRQL
-68 LELEEKRRLE
+68 LELEEKRQLE
-78 KEQEEEKKL
+78 KRQEEEKKL
-87 QEAEKRRRK
+87 KEAEKRRRK
-96 LESMRQ
+96 LENMRQ
-102 KISNENISTEVDSDL
+102 KISDENLSTEF
-117 GEDESDKSTRDYDS
+117 ESDVDDNESDRSDRIYHS

-136 AQDSTEDF
+136 A
-144 VDSYNPSEVTKR
+144 VDSAMDELDYNPSEVSKR
-156 LTFSENMDSSHPT
+156 LTFSENMDTSHPN
-169 KGNVEKEIPDLDVD
+169 KVKMEKDIPALDVD
-183 DILSDSDD
+183 DILSESDD
-191 IVDKLFQD
+191 FVDKLLQD
-199 NQVCSGSNEPDIVR
+199 NQVCSDSNEPDIVR

-225 PPSVMD
+225 PPSVME
-231 QLASASQN
+231 QLGSTSQN
-239 SHSLSLPPPGQST
+239 SHSLSLPPPAQ
-252 EPRAPPRRRR
+252 PRAPPRRRKKET
-262 REQEHPPEEISS
+262 EQPFDELSS
-274 EASTPDWDNRQSLP
+274 AASTPEWDNRDSVP
-288 LPSQSPDSGPG
+288 LPSPFADSGPEA
-299 LDNFL
+299 DRFL
-304 DIRDCLG
+304 DLRDCLG
-311 GRRHIKMEDAELHAV
+311 GRRHVKMEDAELHAV
-326 NSDQSRPRSATGSR
+326 NSDHTRPRSATSGR

-352 SGSGG
+352 PGAGG
-357 QRQSMSAPIQG
+357 RNSMSAPSQG
-368 RKTASLGRADGRTG
+368 RKTASLGRADGKPSYLAK
-382 TQWRNES
+382 NES
-389 KSTSGSLGQ
+389 KFASGSLGQ
-398 SESKSGSSSLGRS
+398 SESKTSSVGRS
-411 ESKSHKG
+411 ESKTHKG
-418 EEGQYQ
+418 DEGQYQ

-441 SVERE
+441 SVDRE

-466 PNTEEPEEQQPTA
+466 PNTEDPEGEVPVA
-479 PRPRSNSG
+479 SRPRSNSG
-487 RTLTDEEILEGVLVL
+487 RTLTDEEILDSVLVL

-515 EDKIPKCINPLTLHI
+515 EDKIPKCVNPLTLHI
-530 MKLTKEM
+530 MKITQEMEGEGKES
-537 DGLQKPRYGL
+537 LE
-547 YWIPRQGKDLHD
+547 
-559 EGAHG
+559 EGARG
-564 GEDSKSLEE
+564 EEDSKSLSE
-573 ETGVRKKGLKL
+573 ETGVKKKGLKL

-611 TGVEEEVNVDG
+611 TGIEEEVNVDG

-695 DVRVSPTP
+695 DVRVSPAP
-703 SHESLNSIVS
+703 SLESLNSIVS

-722 QAQMTSDED
+722 QAQTMSDED
-731 KDAPFMSRPLCVYRG
+731 KDAPFMSRPLCVYKG
-746 HISDVLDVS
+746 HASDVLDVS

-991 LFVRSKKQEPNPSK
+991 LFIRSKRQESDSSK
-1005 ETEETPRQ
+1005 EIEETPRQ
-1013 VIVAA
+1013 VMVTA